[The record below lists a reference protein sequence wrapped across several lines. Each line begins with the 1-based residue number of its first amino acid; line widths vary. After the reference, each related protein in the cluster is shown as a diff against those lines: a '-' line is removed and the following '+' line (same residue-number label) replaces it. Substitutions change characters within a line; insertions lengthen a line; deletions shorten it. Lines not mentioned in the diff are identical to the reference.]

1 VGDLKSKCSATI
13 KLEFSSS
20 RNAKIFFDALK
31 PETESPATPRSNVRI
46 SQIASLLILSFEAS
60 DTTALRASLNSYLS
74 WLHLLNDIQGLL
86 DASNQK
92 SKAIKD

>member
-13 KLEFSSS
+13 KLELPSSI
-20 RNAKIFFDALK
+20 NAKIFFDALK

-46 SQIASLLILSFEAS
+46 SRSGSLLIFSFEAS

-74 WLHLLNDIQGLL
+74 WLHLLNDIQSLL

-92 SKAIKD
+92 NKAIKD

>member
-13 KLEFSSS
+13 KLELSSP

-46 SQIASLLILSFEAS
+46 SRRGSLLIFSFEAS

-74 WLHLLNDIQGLL
+74 WLHLLNDIQSIL

-92 SKAIKD
+92 NKSIKD